1 MEKVLNTE
9 ILVSIIIP
17 IYQAE
22 GTLRECV
29 LSCVTQKGIESGDY
43 EIILVD
49 DGSKD
54 NSAEI
59 ADELAEEYGQ
69 DKIKGRTNLDLVR
82 LLRRGQHYPVKFTFN
97 NVRTVDQFVE

>member
-29 LSCVTQKGIESGDY
+29 LSCVTQKGIEIGDY

-49 DGSKD
+49 DD
-54 NSAEI
+54 
-59 ADELAEEYGQ
+59 GQ
-69 DKIKGRTNLDLVR
+69 FKAR
-82 LLRRGQHYPVKFTFN
+82 H
-97 NVRTVDQFVE
+97 E